1 MKSYLFLALLFTI
14 GGASAQK
21 NYYQQIEQ
29 SKKVIDSIV
38 KTEKKALSIE
48 LKTLDEQFA
57 DKKISEEQ
65 LQTLKK
71 EATNQ
76 SKIRIADKTKE
87 ETDKLSEL
95 VRQQLLSHDTEPT
108 PPTSS
113 HEPCIIKRIDSWLSA
128 TSDSLSKPQ
137 RTTSYPVYSLGFH
150 NLKQGNHFSN
160 NYFRTNY
167 SNSLEIGFLMNTR
180 LLKNNNL
187 LHLTYGTSLLV
198 NTLRMKGNTYYVID
212 DNITK
217 IMPYPKEVTLSKFK
231 THYMIVPLNL
241 EFDFTKPVEKK
252 GKTYYPFAESFRFG
266 VGGYIGVLWTAK
278 QKIKY
283 NEQGG
288 KVKDVAFKNF
298 NVNELIYGVSAH
310 IGYKSCLLYARYN
323 LVPLFK
329 SNPIN
334 EYPYSI
340 GIRFE
345 VF

>member
-1 MKSYLFLALLFTI
+1 
-14 GGASAQK
+14 
-21 NYYQQIEQ
+21 
-29 SKKVIDSIV
+29 
-38 KTEKKALSIE
+38 
-48 LKTLDEQFA
+48 
-57 DKKISEEQ
+57 
-65 LQTLKK
+65 
-71 EATNQ
+71 
-76 SKIRIADKTKE
+76 
-87 ETDKLSEL
+87 
-95 VRQQLLSHDTEPT
+95 
-108 PPTSS
+108 
-113 HEPCIIKRIDSWLSA
+113 
-128 TSDSLSKPQ
+128 
-137 RTTSYPVYSLGFH
+137 
-150 NLKQGNHFSN
+150 
-160 NYFRTNY
+160 
-167 SNSLEIGFLMNTR
+167 MNTR

-266 VGGYIGVLWTAK
+266 VGGYVGVLWTAK

>member
-14 GGASAQK
+14 GVASAQK

-95 VRQQLLSHDTEPT
+95 VRQQLLSHDTKPT

-113 HEPCIIKRIDSWLSA
+113 REPCIIKHIDSWLS
-128 TSDSLSKPQ
+128 TTDTLSKPQ
-137 RTTSYPVYSLGFH
+137 RTISYLTYSIGYS

-160 NYFRTNY
+160 ENFSIGF
-167 SNSLEIGFLMNTR
+167 SNSFEVGFLMNSR

-231 THYMIVPLNL
+231 THYLILPLNL

-266 VGGYIGVLWTAK
+266 VGGYVGVLGTAK

-288 KVKDVAFKNF
+288 KVKHVAFKNF

-310 IGYKSCLLYARYN
+310 IGYKWGLLYARYN